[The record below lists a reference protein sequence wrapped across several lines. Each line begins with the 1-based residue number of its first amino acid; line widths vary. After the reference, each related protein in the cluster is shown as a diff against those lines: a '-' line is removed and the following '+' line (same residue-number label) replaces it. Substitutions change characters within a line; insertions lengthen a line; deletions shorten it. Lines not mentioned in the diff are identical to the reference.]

1 MYVFWA
7 ALFTAIL
14 YYFDYRKNH
23 DISYFTNHSFLAW
36 RTPLGLFVL
45 IYLAIGLLIGGGYYF
60 GIDIGL
66 NKPLPEMVKQF
77 FRDGTEPP
85 VFVQHIVAGSILAYT
100 TRILASSKAIPGYD
114 GTIDGAV
121 ESLLKGEHDE
131 KNIEDIRYEGK
142 KNHIQKL
149 LRQYRK
155 NNNQAM
161 DVNILV
167 DRLRTYLKQTGTY
180 NSPENAVLLEGLE
193 KETNVETA
201 FFTLATAGF
210 PKRRLQLLIK

>member
-45 IYLAIGLLIGGGYYF
+45 CYLTIGLLIGGGYYF

-66 NKPLPEMVKQF
+66 NKPLPEIVKKF
-77 FRDGTEPP
+77 FRDGAEPP
-85 VFVQHIVAGSILAYT
+85 VFAQHIVAGSILAYT
-100 TRILASSKAIPGYD
+100 TRILASSKAIPGYE
-114 GTIDGAV
+114 GTIDMAI
-121 ESLLKGEHDE
+121 ESLFKSEYDE
-131 KNIEDIRYEGK
+131 KNIEDMRYEGK
-142 KNHIQKL
+142 RNHIQKL
-149 LRQYRK
+149 LKRYRK
-155 NNNQAM
+155 NNHETM
-161 DVNILV
+161 DVSILV

-180 NSPENAVLLEGLE
+180 NSPENSVLLEGLE
-193 KETNVETA
+193 KETNIETA